1 MNAPQSH
8 SERID
13 LLRAYLLGTLSPDQV
28 AHVESELSED
38 ATWQEELTRQRE
50 ALALLDVLPDR
61 EPLEDLAGRT
71 IAAVR
76 ELHAEERPERRR
88 TLVVFAQAAVL
99 LVIAGVVAAIIL
111 PALARSREAAHR
123 ASSQNNLKQLGIIMK
138 MYANE
143 SPRQS
148 YPPLTPYDNL
158 WMFDIERV
166 YPKYLTD
173 LTVLVNPSRPD
184 AAELM
189 ERLHELTTQE
199 PVDWRE
205 VTRIAAKSY
214 TYPGW
219 VVKTDSE
226 AVALNSSLQKLAR
239 ADLDEDIETQSGTL
253 HRPREGIER
262 FLITDINNPA
272 GSAAAQSGIPVF
284 FETVPDGGFPRRG
297 MGVNVGYM
305 DGHVDFVQPGA
316 GFPATETARRI
327 FSEPPEPDGTF
338 P

>member
-1 MNAPQSH
+1 MNGPQSH

-28 AHVESELSED
+28 AHVESALSED
-38 ATWQEELTRQRE
+38 AVWQEELTRQRD
-50 ALALLDVLPDR
+50 ALALLDAFPDR
-61 EPLEDLAGRT
+61 EPPEDLAGRT
-71 IAAVR
+71 MAAVR

-205 VTRIAAKSY
+205 ITRIAAKSY

-226 AVALNSSLQKLAR
+226 AVALISTLQKLAR
-239 ADLDEDIETQSGTL
+239 ADLDDHIETQAGTL
-253 HRPREGIER
+253 YRPREGIER

-272 GSAAAQSGIPVF
+272 GSAAAQSDIPVF
-284 FETVPDGGFPRRG
+284 FETVPEGGFPKRG
-297 MGVNVGYM
+297 LDVNVGYM
-305 DGHVDFVQPGA
+305 DGHVDYVQA
-316 GFPATETARRI
+316 GVRFPATETARRI
-327 FSEPPEPDGTF
+327 FSEPSESDGDS